1 MGVTH
6 EFHLL
11 IIHVRLC
18 EASPGRIVDMLSLSQ
33 VVIYSGRM
41 ARVIVTYMWLTHDI
55 GS

>member
-6 EFHLL
+6 ELHLL
-11 IIHVRLC
+11 IIRVC
-18 EASPGRIVDMLSLSQ
+18 EASLGRIMDMSSLSQ

-41 ARVIVTYMWLTHDI
+41 MRVIVTYMWLTYDT